1 MEGVRVCVGWLTER
15 WGAAVLVGVADIVER
30 RGEDKG
36 VVSGYV
42 ELRCLQLHYYGYM
55 YDVGVCWQFIFIL
68 TSYTMSTNSPC
79 DSYSLSPRP

>member
-1 MEGVRVCVGWLTER
+1 MEDAGRGVEVSLELKKNFGDACSPQQDLG
-15 WGAAVLVGVADIVER
+15 GA
-30 RGEDKG
+30 KG